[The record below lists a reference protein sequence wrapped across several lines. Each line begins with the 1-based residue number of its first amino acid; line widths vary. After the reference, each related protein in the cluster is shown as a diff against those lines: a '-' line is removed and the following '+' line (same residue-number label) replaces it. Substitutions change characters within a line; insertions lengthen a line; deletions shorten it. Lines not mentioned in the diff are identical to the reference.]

1 MLRVDPVDAFVEVDR
16 QRFRNAGVSLLFAL
30 RAVGRQEQCWASSF
44 FALHEHVFTASS
56 FRTESRHTRVCK
68 QQHKHTHTSAH
79 TSAHTHTTRT
89 QACT

>member
-44 FALHEHVFTASS
+44 SHCTNMCSPHQAFV
-56 FRTESRHTRVCK
+56 RRVVTRACANNNTN
-68 QQHKHTHTSAH
+68 THTSAH